1 MTRRHNT
8 RTIDAT
14 LSLLDRQ
21 VLDADDVPVQ
31 VVTDL
36 ELTDVALDHP
46 IPVGTGAPVI
56 TALLSGPVLATR
68 IFGGRPPTSRLHR
81 IDWADVAEIGVAISL
96 SVRGDSLAVTWV
108 ERWISEHIV
117 GRIPGG
123 RNDPE

>member
-1 MTRRHNT
+1 MQERQSRL
-8 RTIDAT
+8 IDAE

-21 VLDADDVPVQ
+21 VLDIDDVPVQ

-36 ELTDVALDHP
+36 ELSGVTLDHP
-46 IPVGTGAPVI
+46 IPVGTAAPMV

-81 IDWADVAEIGVAISL
+81 IDWHHVSDIGIALSL
-96 SVRGDSLAVTWV
+96 SVRGDRLDVTWV
-108 ERWISEHIV
+108 ERWISEHII

-123 RNDPE
+123 RDDPE